1 MTRLIAGIAVAAAIG
16 CTPAY
21 AQTFGRNKVQYERFD
36 FKVLETEHFDIYYY
50 PEEEAA
56 VRMAARMAER
66 WYARLS
72 GALQH
77 TLSSRQPVIL
87 YAAHPHFQQ
96 TNALSG
102 EIGEGT
108 GGVTEGA
115 RRRVILPFAGGLA
128 ETDHVLGH
136 ELVHAFQYDIGSRR
150 DASGRPTGSGLE
162 ALPLWFI
169 EGMAEYLSLGPVDA
183 NTAMW
188 VRDASAHE
196 KMPQIDDLDD
206 PDFFPYRFGHAFWAY
221 VGGRFGDRVVA
232 ELFTAAVSDGNIEA
246 SIEAVLGVDTET
258 LSRDWHD
265 ATRRTF
271 APILET
277 TRTPDTVAKA
287 LITPQ
292 GSGGEINISPSLS
305 PDGRRVVF
313 LSERSLFSIDMYVA
327 DAQSGRVIRKL
338 VETAADPHFDSLEF
352 LSSAGDWAPDNR
364 RFVFS
369 ALRKGQPALI
379 VIDTVDGRREREQDF
394 PELGQIFNPAWSPD
408 GNRVAFSALTGGFL
422 DLYLFDLSTS
432 TTVRLTNDPYADLDP
447 EWSPDGK
454 SLVWVTDRFSSNLE
468 SLSFGTYQIGL
479 IDVTSRSAR
488 LFAGFPTG
496 RNTNPEFA
504 ADGRTLYFIGTPD
517 GIPNVYRVAE
527 SVTRVSNVPTGVSGI
542 TPLTP
547 ALTVAAAS
555 SEVIF
560 TVFEDGQYHLYS
572 LNSPSVASPAPAP
585 DGDRLADR
593 LPPATPQTSDVA
605 RVLADASS
613 GLPRPPAET
622 LPSRDYAPRL
632 GLEAAGT
639 PAVGVGFDRRGAFAA
654 GGISFLF
661 SDMLGDH
668 ALGTTVQVTNRLE
681 ETGGSV
687 FYLNRKSRWDWGVVA
702 DQIPYVTGG
711 FGSVATVVDGQPVFL
726 EQSLRVTEVA
736 RGASAIAQY
745 PFSRVQRVELTG
757 GVRHISF
764 DRRIESQF
772 FSAATG
778 AFIREEVQELPSPDA
793 LTLGETSAALVYD
806 SSLNGATSPI
816 LGQRYR
822 LEYTQLTGSLVYSGV
837 FADYRRYFMP
847 VRPFTLAFRGMH
859 FGRYGQD
866 GEDSLL
872 APISLGYPGL
882 VRGYDF
888 SSFTADECE
897 LTLDS
902 SCTAFDRIIGSRLAL
917 GSAEIR
923 FPLLGLFQGGRS
935 YYGAFPVEMAFFAD
949 AGVAWTSDIEPAFAG
964 GDREWVRSVGTALRV
979 NLFGYAVAEIDLVR
993 PLDRPGRGWLW
1004 QFNLMPGF

>member
-1 MTRLIAGIAVAAAIG
+1 MRRWIVGIAVAAIW
-16 CTPAY
+16 CTPAH
-21 AQTFGRNKVQYERFD
+21 AQNFGRNKVQYERFD

-50 PEEEAA
+50 PEEEGAIR
-56 VRMAARMAER
+56 VAARLAER

-72 GALQH
+72 GVLQH
-77 TLSSRQPVIL
+77 TLSTRQPIIM

-136 ELVHAFQYDIGSRR
+136 ELVHAFQYDLASRR
-150 DASGRPTGSGLE
+150 DAGGRPTGSGLA
-162 ALPLWFI
+162 ALPLWFV

-196 KMPQIDDLDD
+196 KMPAIDDLDS

-221 VGGRFGDRVVA
+221 VAGRFGDRVVS
-232 ELFTAAVSDGNIEA
+232 EVFTAAVSDGNIDA
-246 SIEAVLGVDTET
+246 SIFAVLGLDTET
-258 LSRDWHD
+258 LTRDWHES
-265 ATRRTF
+265 TRSTF
-271 APILET
+271 APVLET
-277 TRTPDTVAKA
+277 TRAPQTFAKA
-287 LITPQ
+287 LITRQ
-292 GSGGEINISPSLS
+292 GSGGEINIAPALS

-313 LSERSLFSIDMYVA
+313 LSERSLFSIDMYLA
-327 DAQSGRVIRKL
+327 DAQSGTVIRKL
-338 VETAADPHFDSLEF
+338 VETAGDPHFDSLEF

-379 VIDTVDGRREREQDF
+379 VIDTGTGKREREQVF

-408 GNRVAFSALTGGFL
+408 GNRVAFSALAGGLL
-422 DLYLFDLSTS
+422 DLYLLDLSS
-432 TTVRLTNDPYADLDP
+432 SRLMRLTDDAYADLHP
-447 EWSPDGK
+447 EWSPDGR
-454 SLVWVTDRFSSNLE
+454 SLAWVTDRFSSNLDT
-468 SLSFGTYQIGL
+468 LSFGTYQIG
-479 IDVTSRSAR
+479 IMDADGGSGR

-496 RNTNPEFA
+496 HNTNPEFSS
-504 ADGRTLYFIGTPD
+504 DGRALYFIGAPD
-517 GIPNVYRVAE
+517 GIPNVYRAAE
-527 SVTRVSNVPTGVSGI
+527 SVIRISNVPSGVSGI

-547 ALTVAAAS
+547 ALSVAAAS
-555 SEVIF
+555 SYMLF
-560 TVFEDGQYHLYS
+560 TVFEEGEYNLYAFT
-572 LNSPSVASPAPAP
+572 PSTVESSATATEN
-585 DGDRLADR
+585 DFRADR
-593 LPPATPQTSDVA
+593 LPPANPQTSGVA
-605 RVLADASS
+605 RLLADVSS
-613 GLPRPPAET
+613 GLSRLDAQT
-622 LPSRDYAPRL
+622 LPSRNYAPRL
-632 GLEAAGT
+632 SLEAAGS
-639 PAVGVGFDRRGAFAA
+639 PAVGVGLDRRGAFAA
-654 GGISFLF
+654 GGVSFLF

-668 ALGTTVQVTNRLE
+668 ALGTTVQVTSRLQ

-687 FYLNRKSRWDWGVVA
+687 FYLNRKSRWGWGVVA

-711 FGSVATVVDGQPVFL
+711 FGSVATELDGQPVFL
-726 EQSLRVTEVA
+726 DQSLRLTEIA

-757 GVRHISF
+757 GLRHISF
-764 DRRIESQF
+764 DRRLESQF
-772 FSAATG
+772 FSATTG
-778 AFIREEVQELPSPDA
+778 AFIRENIEDLPAPDA
-793 LTLGETSAALVYD
+793 LTLGEASAALVYD
-806 SSLNGATSPI
+806 SSLSGATSPI

-822 LEYTQLTGSLVYSGV
+822 LEFTQLTGSLLYSGV

-847 VRPFTLAFRGMH
+847 VRPFTLALRGLH
-859 FGRYGQD
+859 FGRYGRD
-866 GEDSLL
+866 GDDERL

-888 SSFTADECE
+888 SSFTAEECE
-897 LTLDS
+897 VTVDS
-902 SCTAFDRIIGSRLAL
+902 SCRAFDNIVGSRLAL
-917 GSAEIR
+917 TSVEMR
-923 FPLLGLFQGGRS
+923 FPLLGLFTGGRS
-935 YYGAFPVEMAFFAD
+935 YYGAFPIEMAFFAD
-949 AGVAWTSDIEPAFAG
+949 AGLAWTADRTPALTG
-964 GDREWVRSVGTALRV
+964 GDREWVRSVGAALRV
-979 NLFGYAVAEIDLVR
+979 NLFGYAVAETDLVR